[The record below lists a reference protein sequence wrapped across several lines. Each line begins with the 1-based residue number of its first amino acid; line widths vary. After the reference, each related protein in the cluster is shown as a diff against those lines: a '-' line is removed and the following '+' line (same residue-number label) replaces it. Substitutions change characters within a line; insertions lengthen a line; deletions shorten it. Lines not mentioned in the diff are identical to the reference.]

1 MQMAQKGKTGRTFA
15 FGQELWYTRKKKRGR
30 ICMEIRKGTL
40 KDLEAIA
47 AVEAACFPAA
57 EAATAEEFA
66 GRLQQYGDHFWLLWE
81 GERLLAFVDGFCTD
95 TPDLTDAM
103 YADAALHD
111 ENGAWQMIFG
121 VNTLPRCRCQGY
133 AGLLLQRAIADAR
146 AQGRRGLVL
155 TCKEKLLHY
164 YAKFG
169 FVNEGV
175 SGSTHGGVVWY
186 QMRLRF

>member
-1 MQMAQKGKTGRTFA
+1 MDDLR
-15 FGQELWYTRKKKRGR
+15 RRRG
-30 ICMEIRKGTL
+30 GG
-40 KDLEAIA
+40 
-47 AVEAACFPAA
+47 AACPR
-57 EAATAEEFA
+57 EAGPATAEEFA
-66 GRLQQYGDHFWLLWE
+66 GRLAHYAGHFWLLLE
-81 GERLLAFVDGFCTD
+81 QGELVAFVDGFCTD
-95 TPDLTDAM
+95 TPDLTDEM

-121 VNTLPRCRCQGY
+121 VNTLPRCRCRGY

-146 AQGRRGLVL
+146 AQGRKGLVL

-175 SGSTHGGVVWY
+175 SASTHGGVVWY